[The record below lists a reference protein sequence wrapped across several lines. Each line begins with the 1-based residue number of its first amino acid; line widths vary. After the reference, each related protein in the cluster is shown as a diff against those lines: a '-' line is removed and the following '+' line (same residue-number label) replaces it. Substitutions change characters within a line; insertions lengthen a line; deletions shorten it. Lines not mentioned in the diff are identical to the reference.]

1 MIMQNKIAYEQPLN
15 ERMRNFLRLEH
26 LFNLINSRSQE
37 ASEWDCRT
45 ILESLLEINGLLNR
59 SDLKTELIK
68 ELKRHI
74 SILISLKNNPAVNE
88 NRLNSIYINMT
99 GVLTELCDNDYHP
112 GILLNDDE
120 LITSIKQRTSIPGG
134 TCAFDL
140 PRFHY
145 WLNQP
150 NSNRRRDLIKWMTD
164 LEPIK
169 NSISIA
175 LDMVRNS
182 SHPVSEKAET
192 GFYQRPLDLSLSCQL
207 IRVFLPTASRY
218 YPEISG
224 GKHRFTIRFME
235 ESTTDLRPVQSK
247 NDINFEL
254 HCCIL

>member
-26 LFNLINSRSQE
+26 LFNLIDFRSQE

-45 ILESLLEINGLLNR
+45 VLESLLEINGLLNR

-74 SILISLKNNPAVNE
+74 SILASLKNNPAVNE
-88 NRLNSIYINMT
+88 NRLNSINNNMT
-99 GVLTELCDNDYHP
+99 DLLTILCGNNYHP
-112 GILLNDDE
+112 GTLLKDDE

-145 WLNQP
+145 WLSQP
-150 NSNRRRDLIKWMTD
+150 SSIRRKDLIKWMTD

-169 NSISIA
+169 KSTFIA
-175 LDMVRNS
+175 IDMVRNS
-182 SHPVSEKAET
+182 SDPISEKAET
-192 GFYQRPLDLSLSCQL
+192 GFYQRPLDPSLSCQL

-235 ESTTDLRPVQSK
+235 ESTTDFRPAQSK